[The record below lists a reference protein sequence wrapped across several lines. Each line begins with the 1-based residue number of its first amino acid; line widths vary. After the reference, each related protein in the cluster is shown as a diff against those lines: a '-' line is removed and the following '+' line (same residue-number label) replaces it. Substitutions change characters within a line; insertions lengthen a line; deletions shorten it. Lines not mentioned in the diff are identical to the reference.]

1 MFTIVSVHIEKMKIR
16 IKNENK
22 QNIDVLLSKIKDIAN
37 IDENGRLIYHSFEY
51 DDIQWIFLSIIDFG
65 NILNVESQKTI
76 LTRTIAEVI
85 KNQRFDK
92 SFFIK
97 QLNTEIENYNNKKEQ
112 TYFLLISLSIEK
124 LPFRKIKLG
133 DSTITIHRKRFPK
146 NFEKE
151 RNNLLKSNHFSDDIA
166 VYTKVSIQ
174 VKSKDYRDAYTKGFY
189 YIEILRS
196 FLCLLL
202 NHGFE
207 MRFGERSR
215 KPINRILRG
224 ETSTLHFSDGK
235 VVNNHF
241 IYFTLDYKE
250 SKILQLEPEKVK
262 SLKSSINWLTKAFN
276 NCNPKHQHK
285 IGQTLNCYV
294 DAFDEYSFDISF
306 LKVWTALEKITNSDQ
321 NDDVIR
327 RCLAL
332 FPQNSKSFE
341 KQKLE
346 ALRLFRNEF
355 IHEGDRGL
363 DSFHACFGVQDFLY
377 ILIIKFNLA
386 YSGFF
391 ENIEEA
397 NLYLD
402 NYVTDLNEL
411 KKRKKIID
419 KVLIKKQKNTKR

>member
-1 MFTIVSVHIEKMKIR
+1 MTVYVEKMKIR

-22 QNIDVLLSKIKDIAN
+22 QNIDVLLSKIKDIAKV
-37 IDENGRLIYHSFEY
+37 DENGRLVYHSFGY
-51 DDIQWIFLSIIDFG
+51 DDIQWILLSIIDFG

-76 LTRTIAEVI
+76 LTKTIAEVI

-92 SFFIK
+92 LFFIK
-97 QLNTEIENYNNKKEQ
+97 QLNTELKFYNNKKEQ
-112 TYFLLISLSIEK
+112 TYFLLITLSIGK

-133 DSTITIHRKRFPK
+133 DSTITIHGKRFPK
-146 NFEKE
+146 IFENE
-151 RNNLLKSNHFSDDIA
+151 RINLLKSNNFSDDIIS
-166 VYTKVSIQ
+166 YTKVSIQ
-174 VKSKDYRDAYTKGFY
+174 IKSKDYRDAYSKGFY

-196 FLCLLL
+196 FLCLQL

-207 MRFGERSR
+207 IRFGERSR
-215 KPINRILRG
+215 KPINRILKG
-224 ETSTLHFSDGK
+224 ETFTLHFSDGK
-235 VVNNHF
+235 VVDKHF
-241 IYFTLDYKE
+241 FYFALDYKDSKMLSLE
-250 SKILQLEPEKVK
+250 SEKLK

-276 NCNPKHQHK
+276 NCKPKHQLK

-294 DAFDEYSFDISF
+294 DAFDEYSYDISF
-306 LKVWTALEKITNSDQ
+306 LKIWTALEKITNTDQ
-321 NDDVIR
+321 NDDLIR

-332 FPQNSKSFE
+332 FTHDSKPFE

-355 IHEGDRGL
+355 IHEGDKGI
-363 DSFHACFGVQDFLY
+363 DSFHACFSVQDFLY
-377 ILIIKFNLA
+377 NLIVKFNLA

-402 NYVTDLNEL
+402 NYITDLNEL

-419 KVLIKKQKNTKR
+419 KVLIRKQKNMKYI